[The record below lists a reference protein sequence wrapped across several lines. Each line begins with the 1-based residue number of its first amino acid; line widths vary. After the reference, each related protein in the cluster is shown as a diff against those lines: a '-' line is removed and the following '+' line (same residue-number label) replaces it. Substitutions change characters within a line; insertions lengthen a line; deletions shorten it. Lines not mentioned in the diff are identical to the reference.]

1 MWGLSL
7 FGGGAAKKNDVPK
20 NAIIGLTENLAM
32 MDKRQAH
39 LTKLAEEQAAIA
51 KKHMNDKRGPSP
63 ASHKKEIL
71 ILVSR
76 TNSIAQE
83 EAV

>member
-51 KKHMNDKRGPSP
+51 KKHMNDKRGQS
-63 ASHKKEIL
+63 L
-71 ILVSR
+71 
-76 TNSIAQE
+76 SICSDDCLTQLSGLDSLA
-83 EAV
+83 